1 MSNKLFDEQMTSS
14 EARMAFYRAIE
25 GKSAEEMESIKAE
38 YFRISDIILK
48 RELELASRGWFV
60 D

>member
-1 MSNKLFDEQMTSS
+1 MSNKIFDESMTSS
-14 EARMAFYRAIE
+14 EARMAFFRAVE
-25 GKSAEEMESIKAE
+25 GKSAEEIEQIKDE

-48 RELELASRGWFV
+48 RELELASQGWFV